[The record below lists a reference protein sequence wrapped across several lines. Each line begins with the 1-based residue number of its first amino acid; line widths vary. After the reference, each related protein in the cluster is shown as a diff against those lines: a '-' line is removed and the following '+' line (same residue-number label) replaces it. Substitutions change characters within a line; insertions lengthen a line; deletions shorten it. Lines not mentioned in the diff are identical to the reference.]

1 MFSICYAPI
10 DVDRLANGLAISSTG
25 ALVTFTGL
33 VRDCNNGKSVLEIE
47 YELFDRMVLKEAES
61 IILNGLERFSIQ
73 AVKAVHRGGVIKV
86 GEAAIFLGV
95 TAMHRKDAFKAA
107 EYLMNQFKHQLPIW
121 KKETY
126 SDQSCEW
133 VFCHCGG

>member
-61 IILNGLERFSIQ
+61 IILNG
-73 AVKAVHRGGVIKV
+73 
-86 GEAAIFLGV
+86 
-95 TAMHRKDAFKAA
+95 
-107 EYLMNQFKHQLPIW
+107 
-121 KKETY
+121 
-126 SDQSCEW
+126 
-133 VFCHCGG
+133 